1 MNRMTSDKKQELIT
15 ASQRYVEERIDRIR
29 QAIADLE
36 DALKLETK
44 CSVGDKYETGRA
56 MLHLEFEKLSGQL
69 EQYAQ
74 LKKTV
79 DLIQKVQPSGEVAFG
94 SVVET
99 TGANYILAIPAGKLV
114 VQEKE
119 YFAVGVASP
128 IAKLLLGKKRG
139 DSFSFNGTDATIID
153 IF

>member
-1 MNRMTSDKKQELIT
+1 MTIDKKQELIA
-15 ASQRYVEERIDRIR
+15 ASQQYVQERVDRIR

-44 CSVGDKYETGRA
+44 CSMGDKYETGRA

-69 EQYAQ
+69 EQYGQ

-79 DLIQKVQPSGEVAFG
+79 DLLRDVQPSLEIAFG

-99 TGANYILAIPAGKLV
+99 TGANYILVIPAGKLV
-114 VQEKE
+114 VQDKE
-119 YFAVGVASP
+119 YFAVGVGSP
-128 IAKLLLGKKRG
+128 IAKALIGKRKG
-139 DSFSFNGTDATIID
+139 DSFTFNGIEEKITEV
-153 IF
+153 F

>member
-1 MNRMTSDKKQELIT
+1 MTSDKKQELIT
-15 ASQRYVEERIDRIR
+15 ASQRYVEERIDRIHR
-29 QAIADLE
+29 AIADLE

-44 CSVGDKYETGRA
+44 CSMGDKYETGRA

-79 DLIQKVQPSGEVAFG
+79 NLILKVQPSGEVAFG

-119 YFAVGVASP
+119 YFAVGVGSP
-128 IAKLLLGKKRG
+128 IAKQLLGKKPG
-139 DSFSFNGTDATIID
+139 DSFSINGTDATITD

>member
-1 MNRMTSDKKQELIT
+1 MSIDKKQDLIT
-15 ASQRYVEERIDRIR
+15 ASQQYVKERVDRIR

-44 CSVGDKYETGRA
+44 CSMGDKYETGRA

-69 EQYAQ
+69 EQYGQ

-79 DLIQKVQPSGEVAFG
+79 DLLRDVKPSEEVGFG

-99 TGANYILAIPAGKLV
+99 TVANYILAIPAGKLV
-114 VQEKE
+114 MQDRE
-119 YFAVGVASP
+119 YFAVGVGSP
-128 IAKLLLGKKRG
+128 IAKALMGKKKD
-139 DSFSFNGTDATIID
+139 DSFSFNGIEEKITEV
-153 IF
+153 F